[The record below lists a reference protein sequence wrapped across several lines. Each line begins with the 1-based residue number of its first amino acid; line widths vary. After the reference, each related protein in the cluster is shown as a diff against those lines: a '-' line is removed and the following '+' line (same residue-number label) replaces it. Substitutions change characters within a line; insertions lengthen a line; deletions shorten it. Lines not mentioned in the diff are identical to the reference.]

1 GGGADIS
8 PNGSQFAVSVRL
20 GIDDDR
26 LASSEK
32 SGALLPD
39 GTPRTRLGNRL
50 LIGSFARLGERPH
63 LISPFDSWHPAWSPD
78 GMKLA
83 YFSNETG
90 AIHLWIYDVESQ
102 QRRPVGHLAV
112 NTLPLET
119 RYWPVWSADG

>member
-1 GGGADIS
+1 
-8 PNGSQFAVSVRL
+8 
-20 GIDDDR
+20 
-26 LASSEK
+26 
-32 SGALLPD
+32 
-39 GTPRTRLGNRL
+39 NRL

-119 RYWPVWSADG
+119 RYWPVWSADGSSVFASFVSSRVDEGGTPRRNPYYKAGAYNDAR